1 MTLVM
6 IPAIKRT
13 LIIFSCFILINCTT
27 TGGGMQSDKSK
38 SGDLFIFSE
47 KVTGSVPAQ
56 VRIFINEDFLRID
69 DDTTPDDYILFDRK
83 NKIINNVVADG
94 KTIFVIKYKKLDIKP
109 PIEINYE
116 HVKKESGA
124 VTNQSNGMKA
134 FYYKFTANGD
144 TCYSVVVME
153 DYMPQAVEA
162 FKEFRLVL
170 AGEHSKTMSRIPGQE
185 YDACDLAL
193 NIFESTRHLQ
203 YGFPVREW
211 DSNGYQRFLIN
222 VKPNYAVTDDLLSLP
237 QGYKSY
243 SISE

>member
-1 MTLVM
+1 M
-6 IPAIKRT
+6 IQTIKRT

-27 TGGGMQSDKSK
+27 TGGGMQSDQSK
-38 SGDLFIFSE
+38 PGDLFVFSE
-47 KVTGSVPAQ
+47 KSSGSVPALI
-56 VRIFINEDFLRID
+56 RIFINEDFLRID

-94 KTIFVIKYKKLDIKP
+94 KTIFVIKYKKLDVKP

-124 VTNQSNGMKA
+124 VTNQSNGKKA
-134 FYYKFTANGD
+134 FYYKFTANGKP
-144 TCYSVVVME
+144 CYNVVVME
-153 DYMPQAVEA
+153 DYMPLAVAA

-211 DSNGYQRFLIN
+211 DSSGYQRFLVD
-222 VKPNYAVTDDLLSLP
+222 VKRNIVVSDELLTLP
-237 QGYKSY
+237 QEYKSY